1 MNASQTISGLLVP
14 QPSTVPHRHL
24 FGRVWDFWLLGGGSL
39 IALLG
44 LYLAFDEKGRGFS
57 IAMTLFLANFINHPH
72 FAHSYQ
78 MFYRDFG
85 NKLTRY
91 PKALRIRYFVSGIV
105 IPVVLITFFALT
117 VVSESVRLLGIA
129 ANLMF
134 FLVGWHYV
142 KQGYGMAMV
151 DAVLKRAFYTEQ
163 EKKGLL
169 QNAYAVWLFSW
180 LLVNYLA
187 GSKQG
192 SYFDIPYF
200 VIPVSVMVLTLS
212 GVVCAWTSL
221 RVIYLLWK
229 RQGAKQS
236 IAWNG
241 LLAYG
246 VSLYAWLLVRDPFML
261 LWIPLFHSLQY
272 MAVVWR
278 YEINRS
284 KGQSSSARPALRFA
298 LFSII
303 GFGLGYLGF
312 WFLPEWLNANISYS
326 KELFGSYLFMYV
338 FWIFINVHHYTLD
351 AVMWR
356 KGNPDVQAHL
366 FTH

>member
-1 MNASQTISGLLVP
+1 MTASQTMSRASVS
-14 QPSTVPHRHL
+14 QPFKVHHRYL
-24 FGRVWDFWLLGGGSL
+24 FGRAWDFWLLGGGSL
-39 IALLG
+39 IALLV
-44 LYLAFDEKGRGFS
+44 LYWAFHEKGRGFS
-57 IAMTLFLANFINHPH
+57 LAMTLFLANFVNHPH

-78 MFYRDFG
+78 MFYRDFR
-85 NKLTRY
+85 NKLMRY
-91 PKALRIRYFVSGIV
+91 PSALRIRYWVSGIV
-105 IPVVLITFFALT
+105 IPVALLAFFVLTI
-117 VVSESVRLLGIA
+117 VSESVRLLGMA

-151 DAVLKRAFYTEQ
+151 DAVLKRAFFTEQ

-187 GSKQG
+187 GNKQA

-200 VIPVSVMVLTLS
+200 VFPIPLAILVAAGFL
-212 GVVCAWTSL
+212 CAWTSV
-221 RVIYLLWK
+221 RSIYLLSK
-229 RQGAKQS
+229 RQAAGQP

-241 LLAYG
+241 MLAYG

-284 KGQSSSARPALRFA
+284 QAQSSSARPALRFA
-298 LFSII
+298 LFSIV

-312 WFLPEWLNANISYS
+312 WFLPEWLNANITYS